1 MLEVAGEPRTQ
12 VVDRLIMTEMGKE
25 EMEVVTEEA
34 AVEDAAIGEEVVA
47 EEAGSTIETTEEIMM
62 DSKLLKIT
70 AGLHR
75 MKRVG
80 IITPNQEM
88 TKEAHGDSLPI
99 WM

>member
-1 MLEVAGEPRTQ
+1 MLEVAGEPLTQ

-25 EMEVVTEEA
+25 EMEVTEEA

-62 DSKLLKIT
+62 DSKLLKVT

>member
-1 MLEVAGEPRTQ
+1 MLEVAGEPPTQ

-25 EMEVVTEEA
+25 EMTEEA
-34 AVEDAAIGEEVVA
+34 GVEDAAIGEEVVA

-62 DSKLLKIT
+62 DSKLLKVT